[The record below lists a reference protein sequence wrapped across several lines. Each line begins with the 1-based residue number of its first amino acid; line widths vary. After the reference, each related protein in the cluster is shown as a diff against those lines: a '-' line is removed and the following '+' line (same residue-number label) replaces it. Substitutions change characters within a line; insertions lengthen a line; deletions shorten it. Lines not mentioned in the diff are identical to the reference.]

1 MRYATRGRRRRLV
14 AFDPAWSVHEE
25 PQSVRRHL
33 GFASFGQRL
42 LSLVVLG
49 VFAYLIW
56 LAVTGRFDHEVNRV
70 AHWLQSLAR

>member
-1 MRYATRGRRRRLV
+1 MAAGAARFRWNLHGACMKNHNPSGGN
-14 AFDPAWSVHEE
+14 
-25 PQSVRRHL
+25 L
-33 GFASFGQRL
+33 GFASLGQRL

-56 LAVTGRFDHEVNRV
+56 LAVNGRFDQEVNRV